1 MSIQS
6 VTSAPVQQ
14 TSPASSTKQ
23 AQSTEQNESSNNSSS
38 STSKINSTTDTV
50 SISSA
55 AKAAY
60 EESIEAPAENAKE
73 ARNGDR
79 LAKAQLARQ
88 AAEQAAFQAP
98 QKKVQ

>member
-23 AQSTEQNESSNNSSS
+23 AQSTEQNESSNSSS

>member
-6 VTSAPVQQ
+6 VTSVPVQQ
-14 TSPASSTKQ
+14 TTPASSTKQ
-23 AQSTEQNESSNNSSS
+23 ALSTEQNESSNSSS
-38 STSKINSTTDTV
+38 STSKINSTIDTV

-55 AKAAY
+55 AKAEY

-73 ARNGDR
+73 ARSGDR